1 MFFRLTN
8 SPAIFQIMVNKNLWD
23 LINTR
28 KVASF
33 IDNIIVGI
41 EKEEGHNEV
50 VDKMAKRL
58 EKNNLYI
65 KLEKYKWKIR
75 KIGFL
80 RVVIELEGIK
90 MEEEK
95 MKEVLD
101 QPTLKRV
108 KDVQNFLELANY
120 YWQFIKDFIVI
131 ARLLYNPV
139 KKDQKQNWTKKQ
151 ERKFREL
158 KKRFTKEPILVAP
171 DLDKK

>member
-101 QPTLKRV
+101 
-108 KDVQNFLELANY
+108 
-120 YWQFIKDFIVI
+120 
-131 ARLLYNPV
+131 
-139 KKDQKQNWTKKQ
+139 
-151 ERKFREL
+151 
-158 KKRFTKEPILVAP
+158 
-171 DLDKK
+171 